1 MPKDLDSE
9 ETIAANLKL
18 RGVLKSVVFID
29 TSAATKLQEAIDEL
43 VDHKIADAIDALSD
57 RLEEATG
64 VRP

>member
-1 MPKDLDSE
+1 MTKDLDSE

-18 RGVLKSVVFID
+18 RIVLKTCLFID
-29 TSAATKLQEAIDEL
+29 TKAAANLQEAIDEL
-43 VDHKIADAIDALSD
+43 IFHRMADAVNALSD